1 MTNSAIKDW
10 QIAASSSKQR
20 SDDHQCAVKY
30 ARLESNI
37 FTFLGVVS
45 VTLIALRVFQFCEG
59 LSIEFLYFAVEV
71 TCEVSFLSCGTKK

>member
-1 MTNSAIKDW
+1 MQRWSKCFSFTFTDPSTADCSRPLGMTNSAIKDW

-45 VTLIALRVFQFCEG
+45 VTLIALV
-59 LSIEFLYFAVEV
+59 A
-71 TCEVSFLSCGTKK
+71 